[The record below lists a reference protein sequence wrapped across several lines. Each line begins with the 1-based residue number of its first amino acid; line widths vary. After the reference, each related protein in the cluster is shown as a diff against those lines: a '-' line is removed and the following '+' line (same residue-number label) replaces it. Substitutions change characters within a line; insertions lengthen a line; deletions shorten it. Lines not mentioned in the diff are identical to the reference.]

1 MEHGGD
7 LLTYENQYHGKLI
20 DFSSNINPLGPP
32 TGLEKHIMD
41 RLESLRAYPDIQYRK
56 LKKSISSYLNCNEE
70 NILVGSGAVEIIDN
84 FMILAH
90 RVIVCTPS
98 FSEYEQRAK
107 VHGKDV
113 VRVPYKKD
121 FTLDI
126 EALKNTLIDG
136 DLLLLGNPNNP
147 TGLRIK
153 KNVLI
158 DIYKMICKKD
168 GYLLLDEA
176 FYEFC
181 PYDYDSIEIF
191 KKLNYE
197 KVGIIRAATKFFAL
211 PGLRLGYGC
220 ASKHRAQEIR
230 KISLP
235 WSINSLADAA
245 GQYIFED
252 KDYIKDSK
260 DYIEKERNYLQDELS
275 KIPGIL
281 SKKTDTNFILI
292 ELANWNEEYIFNG
305 LLKQGILVRKC
316 NSFIDLPNNYIRVA
330 IKSRNYNE
338 MLIKAFKNITRKE
351 I

>member
-7 LLTYENQYHGKLI
+7 LLTYENQFGGKLI

-32 TGLEKHIMD
+32 EGLDKYLMKKFET
-41 RLESLRAYPDIQYRK
+41 LRAYPDIQYRK
-56 LKKSISSYLNCNEE
+56 SKKSISTYLKCN
-70 NILVGSGAVEIIDN
+70 AVEIIDD
-84 FMILAH
+84 FMIMAH

-121 FTLDI
+121 FTLDVKAI
-126 EALKNTLIDG
+126 EDILTKG

-153 KNVLI
+153 ENELIALYKLVL
-158 DIYKMICKKD
+158 KKG

-181 PYDYDSIEIF
+181 PHDYDSIEIF
-191 KKLNYE
+191 KKFNYE
-197 KVGIIRAATKFFAL
+197 EVGIIRAATKFFAL

-220 ASKHRAQEIR
+220 ASSHKAQEIR

-235 WSINSLADAA
+235 WSINSFADAA
-245 GQYIFED
+245 GQYIF
-252 KDYIKDSK
+252 KDLE
-260 DYIEKERNYLQDELS
+260 YIEESKKYIDKERIYLQDELS

-281 SKKTDTNFILI
+281 PKKTDANFILL
-292 ELANWNEEYIFNG
+292 ELVKWNEEYVFNN

-316 NSFIDLPNNYIRVA
+316 NSFIDLPSNYIRVA
-330 IKSRNYNE
+330 IKSRKDNE
-338 MLIKAFKNITRKE
+338 MLIKALKAIT
-351 I
+351 IHS